1 VTSRAWS
8 IADGLDHVWVTL
20 RCVRA
25 SAKATE
31 SGPVLEASRTAIKEI
46 AKVASTSGATSGFT
60 TTANPRATHTALN
73 QRNIPRVYRWVRTTG
88 RR

>member
-8 IADGLDHVWVTL
+8 MAEGLDQVWVTL

-25 SAKATE
+25 SARATE

-46 AKVASTSGATSGFT
+46 ANVASTSGATSGFT
-60 TTANPRATHTALN
+60 TTAKPRAMQTALS